1 MIERKPIPNCAGYYA
16 DRKGQIWRKYRS
28 CWRRINPVT
37 HAVGYQYT
45 SIKGKKHLTQRLV
58 CAAFKG
64 ECILES
70 PVCIRKAK
78 NQQPRRLRSQKYLKW
93 GTHGDIGK
101 KAKYC
106 HLTRAQQLQVIR
118 LHKEGKTQI
127 FIAAKFGVSQPAISC
142 LVTGKTKIRDE

>member
-1 MIERKPIPNCAGYYA
+1 MTERKPIPNNDGYYA
-16 DRKGQIWRKYRS
+16 DRKGRIWRKHKNN
-28 CWRRINPVT
+28 WIEVNPVT

-45 SIKGKKHLTQRLV
+45 NINRKKQLTQRLV

-64 ECILES
+64 ECIFEL

-78 NQQPRRLRSQKYLKW
+78 NQQPRRLRSQRYLKW

-101 KAKYC
+101 RVKYC
-106 HLTRAQQLQVIR
+106 HLTRSQQLQVIR
-118 LHKEGKTQI
+118 LYKAGKTQI

-142 LVTGKTKIRDE
+142 LVTGKTKIRNE